1 MRFKWIAGARIDPIL
16 PLKGNQQ
23 ISGVRENSSKHY
35 GNCFTAQ
42 SDDLVAYVKLY
53 LGANK
58 LNQMIPLKEPTQ
70 TKQFIWPGLNVVSRN
85 KNLEWL
91 FDCGD

>member
-1 MRFKWIAGARIDPIL
+1 MKPKGLETDLKFQP
-16 PLKGNQQ
+16 PLK
-23 ISGVRENSSKHY
+23 VA
-35 GNCFTAQ
+35 FTAQ